1 MAPRKTAKSSSKSKG
16 KALRRA
22 DGVTWLTAAEYARRV
37 GITKP
42 RMSDYFARGLPFED
56 GKDEEGR
63 RDSKLVNIDEAD
75 AWRLANTE
83 ARVGSDGTIR
93 GLSLAGGAE
102 PHASLS
108 HAGSDRGEGVPPIAP
123 AAAEP
128 DPPPGPPPTPH
139 AQRSPPA
146 NRTPASQTAS
156 VTASA
161 AARIAEAK
169 AIEAEMAAESRALNL
184 AKAQGALVDRAAA
197 MDIISGFAKGAAAI
211 LERKP
216 GERAAH
222 VAAELGCT
230 PHEAMLALRKVT
242 DELHAELAK
251 LAGSIGARMEGLGS

>member
-1 MAPRKTAKSSSKSKG
+1 MATRKTAKSSTKSKG

-83 ARVGSDGTIR
+83 ARVGADGTIR

-102 PHASLS
+102 PSAGLS
-108 HAGSDRGEGVPPIAP
+108 HAGSERGEGVPPIVP

-139 AQRSPPA
+139 SQRQAAPRSA
-146 NRTPASQTAS
+146 ASQTAS

-197 MDIISGFAKGAAAI
+197 MDIITAFAKGAGAI

-251 LAGSIGARMEGLGS
+251 LAGSIGARMEGLGG